1 MAVCVVGFGWLVEL
15 VKGVFSFSFF
25 LFGAG
30 ETVFLY
36 SLSFLWFFFLL
47 FPLSPLLLFFT

>member
-1 MAVCVVGFGWLVEL
+1 VAVCVVGFGWLVEL